1 MVDVKKFK
9 SILEENSI
17 SYPWETRYQYGNEAF
32 SPYNIFGF
40 FMYLHAVES
49 SEKTDN
55 KIKHIKLLR
64 NMTRVQNYDGE
75 SSVMSLKQSK
85 EVYESLYGVFIEEGR
100 LNEIGFILRDE
111 IQGCFTENIYK
122 IVAKMVLLNK
132 NNDISKVV
140 MSANI

>member
-9 SILEENSI
+9 SILEENNI
-17 SYPWETRYQYGNEAF
+17 LYPWQIRSQYGNEAF
-32 SPYNIFGF
+32 SPHNIFGF
-40 FMYLHAVES
+40 FIYLHAIES
-49 SEKTDN
+49 FEKTDN

-64 NMTRVQNYDGE
+64 NMTRVQDHDGE

-85 EVYESLYGVFIEEGR
+85 EVYESLDRIFIEEGH
-100 LNEIGFILRDE
+100 LNDIGFILRDE
-111 IQGCFTENIYK
+111 IQGCFTENVYK
-122 IVAKMVLLNK
+122 VVAKIVLLNK